1 MNPRK
6 MGTSSFSN
14 REKMRRN
21 PFKHRNSL
29 SISLRLLY
37 IARSYCHGLIRVLR
51 GGTIERPFP
60 LEKATG
66 KGHGLIRV
74 LRGGTM
80 GVNPNANQV
89 AVDGSLRAPDKSHR
103 LKSSSLL
110 TRQQASHPHQVV
122 GRRHEVTGQPGTLH
136 SPIPGAPEPAH
147 RLHPS
152 EDLLHLLADL
162 LAHRIAPMPC
172 GTSIYR
178 RVLREASLL
187 DHACPSHTAGCRN
200 PCHLPASWDGNP
212 AARHRPASQAQRHA
226 QPYPWH
232 CSPRSPS
239 ATRCRSP

>member
-1 MNPRK
+1 MISWVPFAFGARPLGGHPAGLRPVHTISASKMSASEMNPRK
-6 MGTSSFSN
+6 MGTS
-14 REKMRRN
+14 
-21 PFKHRNSL
+21 SL

-37 IARSYCHGLIRVLR
+37 IARSYC
-51 GGTIERPFP
+51 
-60 LEKATG
+60 
-66 KGHGLIRV
+66 HGLIRV

-103 LKSSSLL
+103 LNSSSLL

-152 EDLLHLLADL
+152 EDLLLLLADL

-172 GTSIYR
+172 GTFIYR
-178 RVLREASLL
+178 RVLREAPLL

-200 PCHLPASWDGNP
+200 PCHLPASWDGSP